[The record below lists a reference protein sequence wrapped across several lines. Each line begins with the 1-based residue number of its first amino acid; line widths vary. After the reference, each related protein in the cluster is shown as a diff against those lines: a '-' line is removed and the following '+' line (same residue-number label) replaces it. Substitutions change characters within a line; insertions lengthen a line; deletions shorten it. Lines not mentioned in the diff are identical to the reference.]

1 MVFFQENFPRKK
13 DGVYV
18 INLNDKQIR
27 GTRLVSLFI
36 DRNMAVYFDS
46 FGTEDLPQGVLHK
59 IKDK

>member
-1 MVFFQENFPRKK
+1 MVFFQENFPIKK

-46 FGTEDLPQGVLHK
+46 FGIEYLPQGVLHK

>member
-46 FGTEDLPQGVLHK
+46 FGIEYLPQGVLHK